1 MRLCWVQAVF
11 AWLQPLVDKF
21 QAAIGG
27 CQLEICYANS
37 IEDVRRNPLIR
48 RPAAEK
54 RTL

>member
-27 CQLEICYANS
+27 CQLEN
-37 IEDVRRNPLIR
+37 L
-48 RPAAEK
+48 
-54 RTL
+54 L